1 MKNQVGVI
9 APLPA
14 EGPILHYVSDFGL
27 KACQLCCWNPE
38 LYTRERAATLIREL
52 RETRMN
58 VTSLWAGWPGP
69 ATWNFTEGPSTLGI
83 VPRKYRALRVA
94 VLKQAADFAA
104 RTGLPAI
111 VTHLGFIPENPADPL
126 FSEVVDTVR
135 ELGLY
140 CKRRKLEFWFET
152 GQETPVTLLR
162 LIETVGTGNLGI
174 NLDPANL
181 ILYGKGNPI
190 DSLEVFGRYVTGIH
204 AKDGMYPTEGM
215 NLGHEVKVGKGRV
228 RFPEFVKALA
238 ALKYKGAYIIEREI
252 SGEQQRKDITATLRD
267 LEKWIARN

>member
-1 MKNQVGVI
+1 MTRTITKAAQVGRALRAGRLFRI
-9 APLPA
+9 SPLS
-14 EGPILHYVSDFGL
+14 PIRL
-27 KACQLCCWNPE
+27 A
-38 LYTRERAATLIREL
+38 REL
-52 RETRMN
+52 RQTRMN

-69 ATWNFTEGPSTLGI
+69 ATWNFTEGPTTLGI
-83 VPRKYRALRVA
+83 VPRKYRTIRVA
-94 VLKQAADFAA
+94 ALKKAADFAA

-126 FSEVVDTVR
+126 FAEVVDTVR
-135 ELGLY
+135 DLGLY

-162 LIETVGTGNLGI
+162 LIETAGTGNLGI

-190 DSLEVFGRYVTGIH
+190 DSLDVFGRYVKGIH

-215 NLGHEVKVGKGRV
+215 NLGHEVKVGQGRV
-228 RFPEFVKALA
+228 RFPEFVRALS
-238 ALKYKGAYIIEREI
+238 ALKYQGAYIIEREI
-252 SGEQQRKDITATLRD
+252 SGDQQRKDITATLRN